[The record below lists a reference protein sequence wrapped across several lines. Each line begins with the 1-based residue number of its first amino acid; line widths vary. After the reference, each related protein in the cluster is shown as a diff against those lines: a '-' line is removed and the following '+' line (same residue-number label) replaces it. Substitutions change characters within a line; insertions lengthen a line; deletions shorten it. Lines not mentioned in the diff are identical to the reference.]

1 VAFKDKSM
9 DKPTRKAP
17 QKKRGRKSEE
27 EVLQQVAS
35 AVKNLQELEFLE
47 DSPLVR
53 LPAVRRLAETTYL
66 RTMFPAA
73 FALRLILLESVNQM
87 VDDLGEMP
95 NYQRELGFLQG
106 FIRGKSVAEISR
118 GLGLSR
124 EHVARTIQPRALNLV
139 ARVFLARANETLTDE
154 PAIHLTHESI

>member
-1 VAFKDKSM
+1 M
-9 DKPTRKAP
+9 DKPTKITTP
-17 QKKRGRKSEE
+17 KKRGRKSGE
-27 EVLQQVAS
+27 EVLQQVAL
-35 AVKNLQELEFLE
+35 ALKNIQELELLE
-47 DSPLVR
+47 ESPLVR
-53 LPAVRRLAETTYL
+53 LPAVRRLAETKY
-66 RTMFPAA
+66 RRAMFPAA

-87 VDDLGEMP
+87 VDDLGEMS

-106 FIRGKSVAEISR
+106 FIRGMSVAEISR